1 VDVLKLFIAATK
13 SSFELG
19 IPSEMMIEKVN
30 NVKGQSAGRPL
41 MDEEKGLRSTWIDLV
56 YLTLHTV
63 HDQTNN
69 ERVGLSVDKKVTERF
84 GELVRGTVEAKSE
97 QLDEGTEDL
106 HMDDIMH
113 MYGTTVTDPVERALF
128 VQGAKVVLL
137 TLTVMEEEKLANDED
152 GSIMPPKPPIP
163 GTQ

>member
-1 VDVLKLFIAATK
+1 
-13 SSFELG
+13 
-19 IPSEMMIEKVN
+19 
-30 NVKGQSAGRPL
+30 
-41 MDEEKGLRSTWIDLV
+41 
-56 YLTLHTV
+56 
-63 HDQTNN
+63 
-69 ERVGLSVDKKVTERF
+69 
-84 GELVRGTVEAKSE
+84 
-97 QLDEGTEDL
+97 
-106 HMDDIMH
+106 